1 MSTTYYLQGE
11 RMDIK
16 IGSASLPVA
25 VLNIFD
31 TIIIIVLIPI
41 MESLVYPFLD
51 KIHRSPSH
59 LQRMGKASLALNKR
73 QKNPKVPIQNGQSRD
88 ICSIGQKTQNEDK
101 QNKRHK
107 ANKRSNTNPAT
118 GNRCSRR
125 IHGFCFL

>member
-1 MSTTYYLQGE
+1 
-11 RMDIK
+11 MDIK

-59 LQRMGKASLALNKR
+59 LQRMGKTSIALNKS
-73 QKNPKVPIQNGQSRD
+73 QKNPKVQLRMDYPE
-88 ICSIGQKTQNEDK
+88 T
-101 QNKRHK
+101 
-107 ANKRSNTNPAT
+107 
-118 GNRCSRR
+118 
-125 IHGFCFL
+125 

>member
-88 ICSIGQKTQNEDK
+88 MQHWAKDTEQRQAKLKKTTKLIRGAIRTPSINWE
-101 QNKRHK
+101 
-107 ANKRSNTNPAT
+107 
-118 GNRCSRR
+118 
-125 IHGFCFL
+125 

>member
-88 ICSIGQKTQNEDK
+88 MQHWAKDTEQRQTKLTKT
-101 QNKRHK
+101 HK
-107 ANKRSNTNPAT
+107 ANKRSNPNPFNKLGMNT
-118 GNRCSRR
+118 GARE
-125 IHGFCFL
+125 G

>member
-1 MSTTYYLQGE
+1 
-11 RMDIK
+11 MDIK

-59 LQRMGKASLALNKR
+59 LQRMGKASLALKKIR
-73 QKNPKVPIQNGQSRD
+73 RFQFRMDNPETYAALGK
-88 ICSIGQKTQNEDK
+88 
-101 QNKRHK
+101 
-107 ANKRSNTNPAT
+107 
-118 GNRCSRR
+118 
-125 IHGFCFL
+125 